1 LRGTRF
7 STLGIATGFF
17 PHDAQSKNVM
27 HFAGAKGSISGLIL
41 NLQRRGFTV
50 VGPSLSEGVVRL
62 RELKGARDL
71 ASGVVDVQGSGSY
84 ALGGESS
91 FLFASVN
98 GPDSPKKYLHP
109 AEVELSKFVDKG
121 NGVELVSVFHSDRK
135 YAFFGIRPCDL
146 RGVEVMDRTMLMP
159 GFEDPV
165 YSTFRDDSIF
175 IVVNCTRAGENC
187 FCASMGTGP
196 AAESGY
202 DVAITELP
210 ENLLFSIPESNMGLF
225 QGIELRAATEEE
237 LREGEEMVQHARE
250 KMGRR
255 ISENDPARQMC
266 AALDSKVWGKVSE
279 KCLAC
284 GNCTMVCPTCFC
296 NTIVDRT
303 DLKDGSAS
311 RIRVWDSCLS
321 KDFVYSAGGNPRQ
334 QRTARYRQF
343 VMHKFAY
350 WPDEFGTYGCVGCG
364 RCITWC
370 PVGIDITDTVNSVL
384 KDQQGAAKS
393 VEARPDV

>member
-1 LRGTRF
+1 
-7 STLGIATGFF
+7 
-17 PHDAQSKNVM
+17 M
-27 HFAGAKGSISGLIL
+27 HFTAAKGSVPRLIG
-41 NLQRRGFTV
+41 NLQHQGFTV
-50 VGPSLSEGVVRL
+50 IGPSLSEGVVRL
-62 RELKGARDL
+62 RELKGAGDL
-71 ASGVVDVQGSGSY
+71 ASGVMDVQGPGSY
-84 ALGGESS
+84 ALGGESD

-98 GPDSPKKYLHP
+98 GPDSPKRYLHP
-109 AEVELSKFVDKG
+109 AEVELSRIIDKG
-121 NGVELVSVFHSDRK
+121 SGVELVSAFHSDRK

-146 RGVEVMDRTMLMP
+146 MGVAVMDRTMLMP

-165 YSTFRDDSIF
+165 YSTLRDDSIF
-175 IVVNCTRAGENC
+175 IVVNCTRAGEDC

-210 ENLLFSIPESNMGLF
+210 EKLLFDIPGKNMGLF
-225 QGIELRAATEEE
+225 QGIDLNAATEEE
-237 LREGEEMVQHARE
+237 LQEGEEMIRRARE
-250 KMGRR
+250 QMGRR
-255 ISENDPARQMC
+255 VSQKDPARQMY
-266 AALDSKVWGKVSE
+266 ATMDSPVWGKVAE
-279 KCLAC
+279 RCLAC

-296 NTIVDRT
+296 NTIIDRT
-303 DLKDGSAS
+303 DLRDGSVS
-311 RIRVWDSCLS
+311 RVRIWDSCLS

-370 PVGIDITDTVNSVL
+370 PVGIDITDTVNAVL
-384 KDQQGAAKS
+384 KGQQDAAKN
-393 VEARPDV
+393 VEAPPVV

>member
-1 LRGTRF
+1 MYFT
-7 STLGIATGFF
+7 A
-17 PHDAQSKNVM
+17 
-27 HFAGAKGSISGLIL
+27 AKRSIPRLIG
-41 NLQRRGFTV
+41 NLQRQGFTV
-50 VGPSLSEGVVRL
+50 VGPSLFEGVVRL
-62 RELKGARDL
+62 RELRGAGDL
-71 ASGVVDVQGSGSY
+71 ASGVVDIQGPGSY
-84 ALGGESS
+84 ALSGESS

-98 GPDSPKKYLHP
+98 GPDSPKRYLHP
-109 AEVELSKFVDKG
+109 AEVELSKIVDKG
-121 NGVELVSVFHSDRK
+121 SGVELVSAFHSDRK

-146 RGVEVMDRTMLMP
+146 RGVSVMDKTMLMP

-165 YSTFRDDSIF
+165 YSTLRVDSIF

-187 FCASMGTGP
+187 FCASMGAGP

-210 ENLLFSIPESNMGLF
+210 EKLLFSIPESNMGLF
-225 QGIELRAATEEE
+225 QGIELKAAREEE

-250 KMGRR
+250 QMGRK
-255 ISENDPARQMC
+255 ISEKDPARQMY
-266 AALDSKVWGKVSE
+266 AALESQVWGKAAE
-279 KCLAC
+279 TCLAC

-296 NTIVDRT
+296 NTIIDRT
-303 DLKDGSAS
+303 DLKDGSVS
-311 RIRVWDSCLS
+311 RVRVWESCLS
-321 KDFVYSAGGNPRQ
+321 KDFAYSAGGNPRQ

-370 PVGIDITDTVNSVL
+370 PVGIDITETVNGVL
-384 KDQQGAAKS
+384 KDQQYTAKKM
-393 VEARPDV
+393 EARPVV

>member
-1 LRGTRF
+1 V
-7 STLGIATGFF
+7 I
-17 PHDAQSKNVM
+17 
-27 HFAGAKGSISGLIL
+27 
-41 NLQRRGFTV
+41 
-50 VGPSLSEGVVRL
+50 GPSLSEGVVRL
-62 RELKGARDL
+62 RELGGVGDL
-71 ASGVVDVQGSGSY
+71 ASGIVDIQSPGGY
-84 ALGGESS
+84 AIGGESA
-91 FLFASVN
+91 LVFASVN
-98 GPDSPKKYLHP
+98 GPDSPKRYLHP
-109 AEVELSKFVDKG
+109 AEVELSKLADKG
-121 NGVELVSVFHSDRK
+121 SGVELLSAFHSDRK

-146 RGVEVMDRTMLMP
+146 RGVGVMDRTMLMP

-165 YSTFRDDSIF
+165 YSTLRDDSIF

-210 ENLLFSIPESNMGLF
+210 EKLLFDILGRSMSLF
-225 QGIELRAATEEE
+225 QGIELNAATEEE
-237 LREGEEMVQHARE
+237 LREGEEMVRNARE
-250 KMGRR
+250 QMGRR
-255 ISENDPARQMC
+255 ISEKDPARQMY
-266 AALDSKVWGKVSE
+266 AALDSPIWGRVAE
-279 KCLAC
+279 RCLAC

-296 NTIVDRT
+296 NTIIDRT
-303 DLKDGSAS
+303 DLRDGSVH
-311 RIRVWDSCLS
+311 RVRVWDSCLS

-370 PVGIDITDTVNSVL
+370 PVGIDITDTVNGVL
-384 KDQQGAAKS
+384 KDRHDAAKK
-393 VEARPDV
+393 VEARPVV

>member
-1 LRGTRF
+1 
-7 STLGIATGFF
+7 
-17 PHDAQSKNVM
+17 M
-27 HFAGAKGSISGLIL
+27 
-41 NLQRRGFTV
+41 

-62 RELKGARDL
+62 RELKGAGDL
-71 ASGVVDVQGSGSY
+71 ASGVVDIQGPGSY
-84 ALGGESS
+84 ALGGKSA

-98 GPDSPKKYLHP
+98 GPDSPKGYLHP
-109 AEVELSKFVDKG
+109 AEVELSKIVNKG
-121 NGVELVSVFHSDRK
+121 SGIELVSAFHLDRK

-146 RGVEVMDRTMLMP
+146 RGVGVMDRTMLVP
-159 GFEDPV
+159 GFEDSV
-165 YSTFRDDSIF
+165 YSTLRKDSIL

-196 AAESGY
+196 AATSGY

-210 ENLLFSIPESNMGLF
+210 EKLLLDIPEKNMGLF
-225 QGIELRAATEEE
+225 QGIELIAATEEE
-237 LREGEEMVQHARE
+237 LREGEEMVRHAGE
-250 KMGRR
+250 QMGRR
-255 ISENDPARQMC
+255 ISQKDPARQMY
-266 AALDSKVWGKVSE
+266 AALDSSAWGKAAE
-279 KCLAC
+279 RCLAC

-296 NTIVDRT
+296 NTIIDRT
-303 DLKDGSAS
+303 DLRDGSVS
-311 RIRVWDSCLS
+311 RVRIWDSCLS

-370 PVGIDITDTVNSVL
+370 PVGIDITDTVNTVL
-384 KDQQGAAKS
+384 KERQDAAKR
-393 VEARPDV
+393 VEAPSVV

>member
-1 LRGTRF
+1 
-7 STLGIATGFF
+7 
-17 PHDAQSKNVM
+17 M
-27 HFAGAKGSISGLIL
+27 HFTAAKGSVPRLIL
-41 NLQRRGFTV
+41 SLQRQGYTV

-62 RELKGARDL
+62 SELRGGGDL
-71 ASGVVDVQGSGSY
+71 ASGVVDIQGPGSY
-84 ALGGESS
+84 VLGGENA
-91 FLFASVN
+91 FVFASVN

-109 AEVELSKFVDKG
+109 AEVELSKLVDRG
-121 NGVELVSVFHSDRK
+121 SGVELVSAFHSDRR
-135 YAFFGIRPCDL
+135 YAFFGIRPCDF
-146 RGVEVMDRTMLMP
+146 RGVSVMDKTMLMP

-165 YSTFRDDSIF
+165 YSTLRDDSIF

-210 ENLLFSIPESNMGLF
+210 EKLLFDIPERNMILF

-237 LREGEEMVQHARE
+237 LREGEEMVRNAMVQ
-250 KMGRR
+250 MGRR
-255 ISENDPARQMC
+255 ISEKDPKRQML
-266 AALDSKVWGKVSE
+266 AALDSPVWE
-279 KCLAC
+279 KAAERCLAC

-296 NTIVDRT
+296 NTINDRT
-303 DLKDGSAS
+303 DLKDGSVS
-311 RIRVWDSCLS
+311 RVRIWDSCLS

-370 PVGIDITDTVNSVL
+370 PVGLDITDTVNGVL
-384 KDQQGAAKS
+384 KDRQDAAKK
-393 VEARPDV
+393 VEAPPVV

>member
-1 LRGTRF
+1 
-7 STLGIATGFF
+7 
-17 PHDAQSKNVM
+17 M
-27 HFAGAKGSISGLIL
+27 HFTAAKGSVPRLIG
-41 NLQRRGFTV
+41 NLQHQGFTV
-50 VGPSLSEGVVRL
+50 IGPSLSEGVIRL
-62 RELKGARDL
+62 RELKGAGDL
-71 ASGVVDVQGSGSY
+71 ASGVMDVQGPGSY
-84 ALGGESS
+84 ALGGESD

-98 GPDSPKKYLHP
+98 GPDSPKRYLHP
-109 AEVELSKFVDKG
+109 AEVELSRIVDKG
-121 NGVELVSVFHSDRK
+121 SGVELVSAFHSDRK

-146 RGVEVMDRTMLMP
+146 MGVAVMDRTMLMP

-165 YSTFRDDSIF
+165 YSTLRDDSIF
-175 IVVNCTRAGENC
+175 IVVNCTRAGEDC

-210 ENLLFSIPESNMGLF
+210 EKLLFDIPGKNMGLF
-225 QGIELRAATEEE
+225 QGIDLNAATEEE
-237 LREGEEMVQHARE
+237 LQEGEEMSRRARE
-250 KMGRR
+250 QMGRR
-255 ISENDPARQMC
+255 VSQKDPARQMY
-266 AALDSKVWGKVSE
+266 ATMDSPVWGKVAE
-279 KCLAC
+279 RCLAC

-296 NTIVDRT
+296 NTIIDRT
-303 DLKDGSAS
+303 DLRDGSVS
-311 RIRVWDSCLS
+311 RVRIWDSCLS

-370 PVGIDITDTVNSVL
+370 PVGIDITDTVNAVL
-384 KDQQGAAKS
+384 KGQQDAAKN
-393 VEARPDV
+393 VEAPPVV

>member
-1 LRGTRF
+1 MYFT
-7 STLGIATGFF
+7 A
-17 PHDAQSKNVM
+17 
-27 HFAGAKGSISGLIL
+27 AKGSIPRLIL
-41 NLQRRGFTV
+41 NLQHQGFTV

-62 RELKGARDL
+62 RELRGARDL
-71 ASGVVDVQGSGSY
+71 ASGIVDIQGPGSY
-84 ALGGESS
+84 ALGGESA
-91 FLFASVN
+91 FVFASVN
-98 GPDSPKKYLHP
+98 GPDSPKRYLHP
-109 AEVELSKFVDKG
+109 AEVELSKIVDKSAG
-121 NGVELVSVFHSDRK
+121 IELVSAFNSDRK

-146 RGVEVMDRTMLMP
+146 RGVGVMDRTMLVP

-165 YSTFRDDSIF
+165 YSSLRGDSIF

-210 ENLLFSIPESNMGLF
+210 EKLLFAIPERSMGLF
-225 QGIELRAATEEE
+225 QGIDLKAATASE
-237 LREGEEMVQHARE
+237 LREGEEMVRHARE
-250 KMGRR
+250 QMGRT
-255 ISENDPARQMC
+255 ISEKDPARQMY
-266 AALDSKVWGKVSE
+266 AVLDSPVWGKVAE
-279 KCLAC
+279 MCLAC

-296 NTIVDRT
+296 NTIIDRSN
-303 DLKDGSAS
+303 LKDGSVS
-311 RIRVWDSCLS
+311 RVRVWESCLS

-370 PVGIDITDTVNSVL
+370 PVGIDITNTVNGVL
-384 KDQQGAAKS
+384 KDQKDARKR
-393 VEARPDV
+393 VEARPVV